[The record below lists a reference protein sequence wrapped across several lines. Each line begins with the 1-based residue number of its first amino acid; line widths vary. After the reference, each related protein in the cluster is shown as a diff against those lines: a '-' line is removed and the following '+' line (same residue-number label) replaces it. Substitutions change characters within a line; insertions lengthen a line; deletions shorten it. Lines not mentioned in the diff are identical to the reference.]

1 MSESEIIK
9 VYNEGIQS
17 VVTLVQ
23 GLSTQITDLSQT
35 VEKQNEVIINQN
47 KTISDLSQIVITQNK
62 TISDLDARLK
72 KLEKQ
77 ANKTSKNSSLPP
89 STDGFKKT
97 KSLREPSTK
106 KPGGQV
112 GHKGTTLKMTL
123 HPDHIEKHSPDICRE
138 CGYQLDEVKSQKT
151 IRRQVFDLPTL
162 KLQVTEHQVHVKICP
177 NCQCKNEGEFPKHI
191 TQPTQ
196 YGTHLTSVLAYLSH
210 YQFVPY
216 NRLKQLTKDI
226 FGANI
231 SAGTLVNMTKRF
243 YEQLE
248 TTEASIKENLLAS
261 HLLHLDETGCYVNGA
276 RHWLHVTSN
285 KQYTHYFVHEKRGS
299 QAIESNGILPY
310 FKGTAIHDHW
320 SPYFKYEDCTHA
332 LCNVH
337 HLREFKGILDF
348 ENQPWIKKMSEL
360 IIEAKTYSE
369 ETEYPLPISNIQAFE
384 KRYLETI
391 QEGYLT
397 NPLKPHE
404 KNTDSIRLL
413 NRLSKRQEEV
423 LEFLYQVEVPFDNN
437 LAERDVRMTKT
448 KQKVSGCFRTE
459 DGANYFAR
467 IRGFFSTCQK
477 QGLNIIESIETIL
490 MGNTI
495 QFS

>member
-9 VYNEGIQS
+9 VYNEGIQA

-23 GLSTQITDLSQT
+23 GLSTQISDLSQT
-35 VEKQNEVIINQN
+35 VE
-47 KTISDLSQIVITQNK
+47 TQNK

-77 ANKTSKNSSLPP
+77 MNMTSKNSSLPP

-97 KSLREPSTK
+97 KSLREPSKK

-112 GHKGTTLKMTL
+112 GHKGTTLKMTT
-123 HPDHIEKHSPDICRE
+123 HPDSIEKHSPTTCQE
-138 CGYQLDEVKSQKT
+138 CGCRLEGVVPHQI

-162 KLQVTEHQVHVKICP
+162 KLQVTEHQVLLKICP
-177 NCQCKNEGEFPKHI
+177 NCQCENEGQFPKHV

-196 YGTHLTSVLAYLSH
+196 YGSHLTSVLSYLSH

-216 NRLKQLTKDI
+216 DRLKQLTADI
-226 FGANI
+226 FGAKI

-243 YEQLE
+243 YGLLE
-248 TTEASIKENLLAS
+248 STEASIKENLLAS
-261 HLLHLDETGCYVNGA
+261 SLLHLDETGCYVNGS

-285 KQYTHYFVHEKRGS
+285 NRYTHYFVHEKRGS
-299 QAIESNGILPY
+299 RAIEANGILPY
-310 FKGTAIHDHW
+310 FKGTVIHDHW
-320 SPYFKYEDCTHA
+320 TPYFKYDDCAHG

-337 HLREFKGILDF
+337 HLRELKGILDF
-348 ENQPWIKKMSEL
+348 ETQPWAKKMSDL
-360 IIEAKTYSE
+360 LLEAKTYSE
-369 ETEYPLPISNIQAFE
+369 DTEYPLPMSKIQTFE
-384 KRYLETI
+384 KRYLEII
-391 QEGYLT
+391 QEGYQM

-423 LEFLYQVEVPFDNN
+423 FEFLYQVQVPFDNN

-448 KQKVSGCFRTE
+448 KQKVSGCFRSE
-459 DGANYFAR
+459 QGAEHFAR
-467 IRGFFSTCQK
+467 IRGFISTCQK
-477 QGLNIIESIETIL
+477 QGLNIIESIETL
-490 MGNTI
+490 LKGNTI

>member
-23 GLSTQITDLSQT
+23 SLSTQISDLSQT
-35 VEKQNEVIINQN
+35 VEKQSEMII
-47 KTISDLSQIVITQNK
+47 DQNK

-77 ANKTSKNSSLPP
+77 ANKTSKNSSLPS

-97 KSLREPSTK
+97 KSLREPSKK

-123 HPDHIEKHSPDICRE
+123 HPDRIEKHTPEICQG
-138 CGYQLDEVKSQKT
+138 CGYQLDEVEPQKT
-151 IRRQVFDLPTL
+151 IRRQIFDLPTL
-162 KLQVTEHQVHVKICP
+162 NLQVTEHQAIFKICL
-177 NCQCKNEGEFPKHI
+177 NCQCKNEGQFPKYI

-196 YGTHLTSVLAYLSH
+196 YGTHLTSVLAYLNH
-210 YQFVPY
+210 YQFVPHD
-216 NRLKQLTKDI
+216 RLKQLTKDI
-226 FGANI
+226 FGAKI
-231 SAGTLVNMTKRF
+231 STGTLVNMTKRF
-243 YEQLE
+243 YDLLE
-248 TTEASIKENLLAS
+248 TTEVSIKENLLAS
-261 HLLHLDETGCYVNGA
+261 HLLHLDETGCYVDGS

-299 QAIESNGILPY
+299 KAIEANGILPY

-320 SPYFKYEDCTHA
+320 TPYFKYDDCTHA

-337 HLREFKGILDF
+337 HLSKFKGILDF
-348 ENQPWIKKMSEL
+348 EDQPWIKKMSEL
-360 IIEAKTYSE
+360 ILEAKTYSE
-369 ETEYPLPISNIQAFE
+369 DTAYPLPISKIQAFE
-384 KRYLETI
+384 KRYLEII

-423 LEFLYQVEVPFDNN
+423 LEFLYQVDVPFDNN

-459 DGANYFAR
+459 EGANYFAR

-477 QGLNIIESIETIL
+477 QELNIIESIETIL